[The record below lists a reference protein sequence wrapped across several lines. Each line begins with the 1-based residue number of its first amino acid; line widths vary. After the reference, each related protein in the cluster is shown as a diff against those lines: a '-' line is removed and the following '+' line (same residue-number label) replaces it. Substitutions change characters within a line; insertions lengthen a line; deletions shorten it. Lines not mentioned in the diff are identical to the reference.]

1 MPFGPRNLI
10 AWLALAALG
19 GATFWALSFKE
30 EPPADF
36 TFVNPSEI
44 KSVDPAMVTG
54 QVEGRIIEAIFEGLT
69 MSDPKTLAPVPGVA
83 ESWSPSPEG
92 RTYTFHLRKNAK
104 WTNGEPVTAQD
115 FLWSHRRMLDPTTAS
130 EYAYQLWYVK
140 NAKKYTTGEV
150 AVGDRVEVELNER
163 PPGALPFA
171 RGQLLRGTLISVE
184 PPFSD
189 TPPAEGEKP
198 PDRTYTVEINGT
210 RRKFQPGSG
219 PNGCKQVLLD
229 FDQVGCKDT
238 DDHTYEMTL
247 ENPTPYFVS
256 LTTMYPLYAIN
267 PRCFERYG
275 FPDWTKPENIV
286 TNGPYRLSERR
297 IRERTR
303 LVKSENY
310 WDRENVKLNTIDAL
324 VVESDTTGLN
334 LYLTGHAD
342 WVQNVPATIVKQ
354 LIEGYPDDF
363 RPMPEFILY
372 FYRFNTT
379 RPPLNKALVRKALAL
394 AVNKREIVEGVT
406 RAGEVPARSLVPPVI
421 KQYPPFEDYKS
432 PLTGEFNPEE
442 ARRLLAQAGYPGGR
456 GFPKI
461 SILFN
466 SDETHQKIAE
476 LIQRQWK
483 ETLGI
488 DAEPQNQEWN
498 AYQAAERNQ
507 EYWVDRAGWIGDYV
521 DPNTFL
527 DMWLTG
533 GGNNRTGWGDPRYD
547 DLIHKAAQES
557 DPKKRAAML
566 QDAEAI
572 LMDELPIIPIYFNV
586 DKNMVRPYVRGFYRN
601 VLDDH
606 PLKFVSIDA
615 AAKQRFLAAKG
626 RR

>member
-1 MPFGPRNLI
+1 MLPNPRNLI
-10 AWLALAALG
+10 AWLSLAALA
-19 GATFWALSFKE
+19 GATAWALSFRE

-36 TFVNPSEI
+36 TFVNPNEI

-54 QVEGRIIEAIFEGLT
+54 QVEGRIIEAVFEGLT
-69 MSDPKTLAPVPGVA
+69 MPDPKTLAPVPGVA
-83 ESWSPSPEG
+83 ESWTPSPDG

-104 WTNGEPVTAQD
+104 WTNGEPVTAKD
-115 FLWSHRRMLDPTTAS
+115 FLWSHRRTLDPTTAS

-150 AVGDRVEVELNER
+150 APGDRVEVELNEQATD
-163 PPGALPFA
+163 ALPFA
-171 RGQLLRGTLISVE
+171 RGRLVKGKLISVE
-184 PPFSD
+184 PPFTD
-189 TPPAEGEKP
+189 TPAAEGEKP
-198 PDRTYTVEINGT
+198 PDRTYIVDVKGT
-210 RRKFQPGSG
+210 RRTFQPGSG
-219 PNGCKQVLLD
+219 PDGCKQVLID
-229 FDQVGCKDT
+229 FDQVGCKAL
-238 DDHTYEMTL
+238 DDQTYEMTL
-247 ENPTPYFVS
+247 EAPTPYFLA
-256 LTTMYPLYAIN
+256 LTTMYPQYAIN
-267 PRCFERYG
+267 PRCFERFG
-275 FPDWTKPENIV
+275 FPEWTKPENIV
-286 TNGPYRLSERR
+286 TNGAFRLAERR
-297 IRERTR
+297 IRERIR
-303 LVKSENY
+303 LVKSDNY
-310 WDRENVKLNTIDAL
+310 WDRDNVKLNTVDVL

-342 WVQNVPATIVKQ
+342 WIQNVPATIVKQ
-354 LIEGYPDDF
+354 LIAGYPDDF
-363 RPMPEFILY
+363 HPMPEFILY

-379 RPPLNKALVRKALAL
+379 RPPLNNRLVRKALAL

-421 KQYPPFEDYKS
+421 KRYPPFEDYKS
-432 PLTGEFNPEE
+432 PLTAEFNPEG
-442 ARRLLAQAGYPGGR
+442 ARRLLAQAGYPGGQ

-483 ETLGI
+483 DTLGI

-498 AYQAAERNQ
+498 AYQSAERNQ

-527 DMWLTG
+527 DMWVTG
-533 GGNNRTGWGDPRYD
+533 GGNNRTGWGNPRYD
-547 DLIHKAAQES
+547 DLIHKAGQQS

-586 DKNMVRPYVRGFYRN
+586 DKNMIRPYVRGLYRN

-606 PLKFVSIDA
+606 PLKWVSIDA
-615 AAKQRFLAAKG
+615 AAKQRFLDAKG